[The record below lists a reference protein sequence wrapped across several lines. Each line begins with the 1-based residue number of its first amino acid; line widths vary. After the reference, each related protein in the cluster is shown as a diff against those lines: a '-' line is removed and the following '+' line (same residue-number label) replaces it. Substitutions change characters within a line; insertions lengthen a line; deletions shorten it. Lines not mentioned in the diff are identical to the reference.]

1 MSLSR
6 KIWALIAWNK
16 GLAETLENHLCDLG
30 GKALVFFATQKKSW
44 LGAVQSNK
52 QIKIACLF
60 IQGQFRITVKGTCN
74 NRKPGG
80 AWSCRNGWNYFGS
93 KRGSQVEKGALIEWY
108 HQMGSKDALGQLVER
123 PRGCQLFTCDER
135 GNVSGLAILPFHVL
149 KWWRPCWCANLL
161 SAEWDSSW
169 WTIFSKI

>member
-1 MSLSR
+1 MEML
-6 KIWALIAWNK
+6 KWARTICLHREKSEHWLHETK
-16 GLAETLENHLCDLG
+16 GLQRHWKTTCVTWEAKCLCFLQL
-30 GKALVFFATQKKSW
+30 KKKKSW
-44 LGAVQSNK
+44 LGAVQSSK

-93 KRGSQVEKGALIEWY
+93 KRGSQVEKGALIEWC

-123 PRGCQLFTCDER
+123 PRGSQLFMCDER
-135 GNVSGLAILPFHVL
+135 GNVSGLAILPYYVL
-149 KWWRPCWCANLL
+149 K
-161 SAEWDSSW
+161 
-169 WTIFSKI
+169 